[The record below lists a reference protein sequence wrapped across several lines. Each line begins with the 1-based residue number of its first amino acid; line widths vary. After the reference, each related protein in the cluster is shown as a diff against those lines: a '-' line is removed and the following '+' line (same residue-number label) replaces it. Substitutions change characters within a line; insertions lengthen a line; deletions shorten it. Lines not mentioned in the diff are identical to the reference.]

1 MSRRRRRGD
10 KPEPA
15 HLDRLREVVSQG
27 AEQRPAVYRMIAA
40 DGEIVYVGKSKQLR
54 ARLLSYFRGSW
65 PADKGMRI
73 LAAADR
79 IEWTYVPSEFAALRE
94 ELSLIKKWRPRSNV
108 MGKRDA
114 RHYAFL
120 RLTAG
125 RAPRLQ
131 VVRGAGDGRGFF
143 YGPFVGAVRLA
154 DAVRELSDALGL
166 RDCTLDRRM
175 QFDDQRELWSHDAR
189 TPGCIRYEIR
199 RCLGP
204 CIAAC
209 SSVAYD
215 ERVQLARGFLDGSDD
230 SPLDALRAQMTT
242 ASDAMEYE
250 AAASY
255 RDKLQRLEGLRASF
269 ARLRFAVETL
279 TFAYPVAG
287 HYGEDL
293 IYLVR
298 RGRVVGQVPAE
309 GRLEDAA
316 ALTELARTIDE
327 HPGVRGSAIPP
338 HEIDELLL
346 LSSWF
351 RQHPGELARAVRA
364 DGTRVE
370 ALSESA

>member
-1 MSRRRRRGD
+1 MSRRRHLG

-15 HLDRLREVVSQG
+15 HLERLRALVSAG

-40 DGEIVYVGKSKQLR
+40 DGEIVYVGKSKSLR

-73 LAAADR
+73 LAAADT

-94 ELSLIKKWRPRSNV
+94 ELTLIKRWRPRSNV
-108 MGKRDA
+108 AGKRDA
-114 RHYAFL
+114 RHYAFI

-131 VVRGAGDGRGFF
+131 VVRGAGDGRGMF

-154 DAVRELSDALGL
+154 DAVRELADALGL

-189 TPGCIRYEIR
+189 TPGCIRYEIK

-215 ERVQLARGFLDGSDD
+215 ERVVLARAFLDGRDD
-230 SPLDALRAQMTT
+230 GPLDALRAQMAS
-242 ASDAMEYE
+242 ASDALEFE
-250 AAASY
+250 RAASY
-255 RDKLQRLEGLRASF
+255 RDKLARLEGLRASF

-279 TFAYPVAG
+279 TFAYPLAG
-287 HYGEDL
+287 HYGDDR

-298 RGRVVGQVPAE
+298 RGRVVGDLPAE
-309 GRLEDAA
+309 GRLDDLE
-316 ALTELARTIDE
+316 ALTALAATIEE
-327 HPGVRGSAIPP
+327 HPGARGSAIPP

-351 RQHPGELARAVRA
+351 RAHPSVLARAVRA
-364 DGTRVE
+364 DGSRVE
-370 ALSESA
+370 TLAESA

>member
-1 MSRRRRRGD
+1 MSRRRHGNRPD
-10 KPEPA
+10 PA
-15 HLDRLREVVSQG
+15 HLDRLRATVAEG

-94 ELSLIKKWRPRSNV
+94 ELAQIKKWRPRSNV

-175 QFDDQRELWSHDAR
+175 AFDDQRELFTHHAR
-189 TPGCIRYEIR
+189 TPGCIRYEIK

-215 ERVQLARGFLDGSDD
+215 ERVTLARGFLDGSDTR
-230 SPLDALRAQMTT
+230 PLDVLRAQMTA
-242 ASDAMEYE
+242 ASDALEYE
-250 AAASY
+250 QAASY

-269 ARLRFAVETL
+269 DRLRFAVETL

-287 HYGEDL
+287 HYGEDV

-298 RGRVVGQVPAE
+298 RGRVVDQVSAD
-309 GRLEDAA
+309 GRLENAE
-316 ALTELARTIDE
+316 ALTELARSIE
-327 HPGVRGSAIPP
+327 SQPGSRGTAIPP

-364 DGTRVE
+364 DGSRVA
-370 ALSESA
+370 ALAESA